1 MAVWTSR
8 FLFLVPPAGV
18 MKLLLNFFSKKLRV
32 QGSARQGSRGQRPLA
47 PPAEG
52 NALWRGQKDS
62 QQHNDSQQ
70 AERQTACPV
79 QITLVLQILSRF
91 PAHSVQP

>member
-1 MAVWTSR
+1 M
-8 FLFLVPPAGV
+8 FPPAGV
-18 MKLLLNFFSKKLRV
+18 FKFLLYFFKKKSRESCGQRPLVRPEE
-32 QGSARQGSRGQRPLA
+32 GQGSRGQRPLA

-70 AERQTACPV
+70 SERQTACPV